1 MSKDWRTKMDTIYR
15 LNASEIDE
23 KLIASIK
30 SLFGD
35 RKVVISVTDV
45 SDETDYLLASETNRE
60 RLFDALENMRDNKNL
75 LEFNSVEEL
84 ERSILK

>member
-1 MSKDWRTKMDTIYR
+1 MDTIYR